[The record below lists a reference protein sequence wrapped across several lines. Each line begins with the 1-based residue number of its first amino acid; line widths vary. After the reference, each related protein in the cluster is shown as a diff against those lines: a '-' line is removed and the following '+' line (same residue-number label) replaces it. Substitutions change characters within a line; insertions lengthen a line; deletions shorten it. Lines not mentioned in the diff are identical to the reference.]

1 MKKTKLGDAKKL
13 GIKKLKKEEPTEPQI
28 KSKAGKEKE
37 EDLQDEV
44 EEEDDEEDLGDEDD
58 RILPVR
64 KSSRTGNFIIIIK
77 SNYGHF
83 NLSRLCPFTFI
94 ASKSRGLYK
103 RC

>member
-1 MKKTKLGDAKKL
+1 MKKTKLCDAKKL

-44 EEEDDEEDLGDEDD
+44 EEEDDEEDLGDEEE
-58 RILPVR
+58 RILTVR
-64 KSSRTGNFIIIIK
+64 KSSRTGNFIIK

-83 NLSRLCPFTFI
+83 NLSRFCP
-94 ASKSRGLYK
+94 RG
-103 RC
+103 RISGVD

>member
-1 MKKTKLGDAKKL
+1 MVKKTKLCDAKKL

-44 EEEDDEEDLGDEDD
+44 EEEDDEEDLGDEEE
-58 RILPVR
+58 RILTVR
-64 KSSRTGNFIIIIK
+64 KSSRTGNFIIK

-83 NLSRLCPFTFI
+83 NLSRLCPGG
-94 ASKSRGLYK
+94 RW
-103 RC
+103 C